1 MTRQR
6 RRAVVVP
13 ARAAK
18 AAPAG
23 SAAVPVLPA
32 WRRIEAA
39 LQGEIASRAVAPGD
53 RLPPEQDIAARF
65 GVGRL
70 TARRALASLQQQG
83 FIRIEPGRGT
93 FVQDTIFPYE
103 LAPQGRFCH
112 YLESINV
119 VPGRDLLQAG
129 VVAADARVARE
140 LGLASGAAVVRL
152 RVLGSADARPVLL
165 AENFLSAGRFV
176 GFHDAYA
183 RIGSITEAL
192 RLYGVEAPRRLRC
205 EFISR
210 MPDAEEARLLQ
221 QPRTRPVMELELTRA
236 DHSGRPIWFALTCFA
251 GDRVRF
257 IAAARSE

>member
-1 MTRQR
+1 VTAR
-6 RRAVVVP
+6 RGGA
-13 ARAAK
+13 
-18 AAPAG
+18 
-23 SAAVPVLPA
+23 PA
-32 WRRIEAA
+32 WRQIEQT
-39 LQGEIASRAVAPGD
+39 LQGEIAARVVMPGD
-53 RLPPEQDIAARF
+53 RLPPEQEIAARF
-65 GVGRL
+65 AVGRL

-93 FVQDTIFPYE
+93 FVQDTIFPFE
-103 LAPQGRFCH
+103 LEPQGRFCH

-119 VPGRDLLQAG
+119 VPGRDLLEAG

-140 LGLASGAAVVRL
+140 LEIAAGAKVVRL

-165 AENFLSAGRFV
+165 AENFLSAERFV

-192 RLYGVEAPRRLRC
+192 RVYGVEGPRRIRC

-221 QPRTRPVMELELTRA
+221 QPRTRPIMEMEMTRA
-236 DHSGRPIWFALTCFA
+236 DQDGRPIWFAATCFA

-257 IAAARSE
+257 VATARSE